1 MSENTQ
7 SLPPDVKQEDENNKT
22 INVKVR
28 ASLDERQNGI
38 GMSR

>member
-7 SLPPDVKQEDENNKT
+7 SQPPEAVKQEEDNKT